1 MLKSF
6 KKKRT
11 NSSVITQQKKV
22 VERKRQAKAKAI
34 SEELSDSSD
43 SNSDS
48 NSDSE
53 YEEIL
58 ISNLKKYPL
67 PKHTSETVKPK
78 EKQEEP
84 SVAREL
90 KVDLPPKPTLKK
102 EETANHSNHFQEE
115 ETPTTTTT
123 PIDIARSLTGIATPS
138 PIVPSKKK
146 HKSKKIVIKKY
157 YQHKYP
163 KPRSEKEEPKIKTNF
178 LGFPI
183 SDVSENS
190 RERNH
195 ITSRIFNW

>member
-11 NSSVITQQKKV
+11 NGSVIIQQKKV

-34 SEELSDSSD
+34 KEELSDSSD
-43 SNSDS
+43 SSDG

-67 PKHTSETVKPK
+67 PKHKAETIKPK

-90 KVDLPPKPTLKK
+90 KVELPPKPQLEK
-102 EETANHSNHFQEE
+102 EETANHSNHFQDEPP
-115 ETPTTTTT
+115 PTK
-123 PIDIARSLTGIATPS
+123 PIDI
-138 PIVPSKKK
+138 VKKKK

-157 YQHKYP
+157 YQQREP
-163 KPRSEKEEPKIKTNF
+163 KPQPKKEEPKPKPKTNF

>member
-11 NSSVITQQKKV
+11 NGSVIIQQKKV

-34 SEELSDSSD
+34 KEELSDSSD
-43 SNSDS
+43 SSDG

-67 PKHTSETVKPK
+67 PKHKAETIKPK

-90 KVDLPPKPTLKK
+90 KVDLPPKPTQLEK
-102 EETANHSNHFQEE
+102 EDTANHSNHFQEE
-115 ETPTTTTT
+115 PPPTK
-123 PIDIARSLTGIATPS
+123 PIDI
-138 PIVPSKKK
+138 VKKKK

-157 YQHKYP
+157 YQQREP
-163 KPRSEKEEPKIKTNF
+163 KPQPKKEEPKPKTNF

-190 RERNH
+190 KERNH
-195 ITSRIFNW
+195 MVGRIFNW

>member
-1 MLKSF
+1 MLTSF
-6 KKKRT
+6 KKKK
-11 NSSVITQQKKV
+11 SAKVSTQASKIGKAQAKK
-22 VERKRQAKAKAI
+22 KQQAKAIK
-34 SEELSDSSD
+34 EELSDSSD
-43 SNSDS
+43 SSDS
-48 NSDSE
+48 DSDDQ

-67 PKHTSETVKPK
+67 PKHPAEETIKPK

-90 KVDLPPKPTLKK
+90 KVELPPKPQLKK

-115 ETPTTTTT
+115 PPPTK
-123 PIDIARSLTGIATPS
+123 PIDI
-138 PIVPSKKK
+138 VKKKK

-157 YQHKYP
+157 YQQREP
-163 KPRSEKEEPKIKTNF
+163 KPTRSEKEEVKPKPKTNF

>member
-1 MLKSF
+1 MLTSF
-6 KKKRT
+6 KKKK
-11 NSSVITQQKKV
+11 SAKVSTQASKIGKAQSKK
-22 VERKRQAKAKAI
+22 KQQAKAIK
-34 SEELSDSSD
+34 EELSDSSD
-43 SNSDS
+43 SSDSDS

-90 KVDLPPKPTLKK
+90 KVDLPPKPQLEK

-115 ETPTTTTT
+115 TPTE
-123 PIDIARSLTGIATPS
+123 PIATNTS
-138 PIVPSKKK
+138 AIVKKKK

-157 YQHKYP
+157 YQQREP
-163 KPRSEKEEPKIKTNF
+163 KPQPKKEEPKPKPKTNF
-178 LGFPI
+178 LGFTI
-183 SDVSENS
+183 NDVSENS

>member
-1 MLKSF
+1 MLTSF
-6 KKKRT
+6 KKKK
-11 NSSVITQQKKV
+11 SAKVSTQASKIGKAQAKK
-22 VERKRQAKAKAI
+22 KQQAKAIK
-34 SEELSDSSD
+34 EELSDSSD
-43 SNSDS
+43 SSDS
-48 NSDSE
+48 DSDDQ

-67 PKHTSETVKPK
+67 PKHPAEETIKPK
-78 EKQEEP
+78 EEP

-90 KVDLPPKPTLKK
+90 KVELPPKPQLKK

-115 ETPTTTTT
+115 PPPTK
-123 PIDIARSLTGIATPS
+123 PIDMARSLTGIATPS
-138 PIVPSKKK
+138 PIVKKKK

-157 YQHKYP
+157 YQQREP
-163 KPRSEKEEPKIKTNF
+163 KPTRSEKEEAKPKPKTNF

>member
-1 MLKSF
+1 MLTSF
-6 KKKRT
+6 KKKK
-11 NSSVITQQKKV
+11 SAKVSTQASKIGKAQSKK
-22 VERKRQAKAKAI
+22 KQQAKAIK
-34 SEELSDSSD
+34 EELSDSSD
-43 SNSDS
+43 SSDS
-48 NSDSE
+48 DSDDQ

-90 KVDLPPKPTLKK
+90 KVDLPPKPTLEK

-115 ETPTTTTT
+115 PPPTK
-123 PIDIARSLTGIATPS
+123 PIDI
-138 PIVPSKKK
+138 VKKKK

-157 YQHKYP
+157 YQQREP
-163 KPRSEKEEPKIKTNF
+163 KPTRSEKEEVKPKPKTNF